1 MYISASPPASPAQ
14 LQTVAATVEEV
25 REVDVADD
33 VVYIETNAQVPGH
46 QAERLRGTVVLANML
61 VSSSPTGPWNQ
72 TMSIGPAAAKFKCA
86 NPAAH
91 HSADGSV
98 LLLCKTGIGGRRLLR
113 DITDLPFTRRRAGA
127 VPTFFSGWPT
137 SRSAAKT
144 LTCGKFTRRSAR
156 LTTCCSTNLIRR
168 LSI

>member
-1 MYISASPPASPAQ
+1 MYISASPLASPAQ

-33 VVYIETNAQVPGH
+33 VVYIETNAPVPGH

-98 LLLCKTGIGGRRLLR
+98 LLLCKTGSRVGPPAASGHYRFAIYKATSWCGPYVFQRL
-113 DITDLPFTRRRAGA
+113 A
-127 VPTFFSGWPT
+127 
-137 SRSAAKT
+137 
-144 LTCGKFTRRSAR
+144 
-156 LTTCCSTNLIRR
+156 N
-168 LSI
+168 LSISGEDPYVW